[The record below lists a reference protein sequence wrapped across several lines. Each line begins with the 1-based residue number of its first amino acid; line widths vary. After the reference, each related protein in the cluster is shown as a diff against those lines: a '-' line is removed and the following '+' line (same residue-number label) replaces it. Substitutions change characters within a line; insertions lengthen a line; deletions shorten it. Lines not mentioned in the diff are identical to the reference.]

1 MNSSTFAYKRPKT
14 LEEALDVLR
23 AKGPDARLLAGGHSL
38 IPLLKMRLA
47 NPAMLVDL
55 KSIPGLSGISED
67 GSHIRIGALT
77 THAEIA
83 RSALVH
89 TQIPLLA
96 EAAARIGDVQVRNR
110 GTIGGSLC
118 HADPSADFP
127 AVAVALD
134 AEMDVASA
142 DHRRSIP
149 VDQWFLGPLTTS
161 LGPGEL
167 LTAIRFPKMATWRT
181 AYEKFPHPASG
192 YATVGV
198 AVALQMGTDGQAQT
212 VRIGVTGASP
222 TAFRARE
229 TESMLESRTLSDD
242 TIHQAAQ
249 QVTNGVEIMGDLFA
263 SQEYRRH
270 LCSVYTARALM
281 RARG

>member
-1 MNSSTFAYKRPKT
+1 MNSSTFAYQRPKT
-14 LEEALDVLR
+14 LEEALDLLR
-23 AKGPDARLLAGGHSL
+23 AQGPDARLLAGGQSL

-47 NPAMLVDL
+47 HPAVLVDL
-55 KSIPGLSGISED
+55 KGIPGLAGISED

-83 RSALVH
+83 RSALVQTH
-89 TQIPLLA
+89 IPLLA
-96 EAAARIGDVQVRNR
+96 EAAARIGDMQVRNR

-118 HADPSADFP
+118 HADPAADFP

-149 VDQWFLGPLTTS
+149 IDQWFLGPLTTS
-161 LGPGEL
+161 LSPGEL
-167 LTAIRFPKMATWRT
+167 LTAIRFPKVAAWRT

-198 AVALQMGTDGQAQT
+198 AVAMQMEAGGRAQT
-212 VRIGVTGASP
+212 VRVGVTGASP

-229 TESMLESRTLSDD
+229 TESMLEAQPLSDD
-242 TIHQAAQ
+242 NIHQAAQ
-249 QVTNGVEIMGDLFA
+249 QVANGVEIMGDLFA
-263 SQEYRRH
+263 SPSYRRH
-270 LCSVYTARALM
+270 LCSVYTVRALM